1 MSNWVGSL
9 PLPLK
14 KPDNERSPGKTR
26 SNTSSKSGSR
36 SPPKARKAIGNDG
49 KSDPPRKL
57 QPPPPPKPPPP
68 PPPPPAVKV
77 QVSEVNSNLFC
88 TSITI
93 SKLECFF

>member
-68 PPPPPAVKV
+68 PPPAVKV